1 MSALMGL
8 NRCLFSRQ
16 HFPFFFFKGVHQRAR
31 LPNQRS
37 RRRAPPAIGWLPVD
51 WGEDGVTVLSPAVR
65 TCAIP
70 PSATRA
76 AAPRS
81 FQQVGAPR
89 SGRWSPLT
97 CAPQVSPAQ
106 PKAKQ
111 KKNNKFVGRYWAGF
125 GWVGGLVDCWVDPG
139 FRNSWVG
146 RFGHGKRC
154 PPPPVVAK

>member
-31 LPNQRS
+31 LPDQRS

-65 TCAIP
+65 TCATP

-106 PKAKQ
+106 PKRNR
-111 KKNNKFVGRYWAGF
+111 KKIINLSVDIGRVLA
-125 GWVGGLVDCWVDPG
+125 GWVGWWIVGWTQG
-139 FRNSWVG
+139 FETRGWVG
-146 RFGHGKRC
+146 LDTGKGA